1 MCEIEKYEF
10 QAEINQLM
18 SLIINTFYSNKEIFL
33 RELISNAS
41 DALDKIRYQ
50 SLTDKSVLESE
61 PKLEIRIVADKNSK
75 TISILDTGIGMNKLD
90 LINNLGTIAKSG
102 TKSFMEALQAGADV
116 SMIGQF
122 GVGFYSAYLVAD
134 RVVVE
139 TKNNND
145 DEYVWESA
153 AGGSFTIRKSSE
165 SNLGRGTKVILSLKE
180 DQLEYLEERR
190 IKDLVKKHSE
200 FINYPINLW
209 VEKEVEKE
217 VEVSEDENKDI
228 KLEEGD
234 DKKKT
239 KKIKEIIHE
248 WQFLNKNKP
257 IWTRKPEEVTR
268 EEYASFYKSLTNDW
282 EDHLAVKHFSVEGQ
296 LEFKALL
303 FIPKRAPF
311 DLFEPRKKM
320 NNIKLYVKRVFIMD
334 NCEELIPEYLNFVKG
349 VVDSED
355 LPLNISR
362 ETLQQNKVLKV
373 IRKNIVKKCLEMF
386 GEIAENKDDSK
397 VFYEQYSKNI
407 KLGIHEDSQNRAKL
421 ADLLKYK
428 SSRSPDDYTTL
439 KEYVSR
445 MKENQSSIFYITGE
459 TQKGVE
465 NSPFLEKL
473 KLRGYEVLF
482 MTEPIDEYCVQQL
495 KEYEG
500 KKLLCATKE
509 GLTLAENEDEKKH
522 SEEDKQKCE
531 ELCKLIKETLGEK
544 VEKVV
549 VSERLSDSPCILV
562 TGEYG
567 WSANMERI
575 MRAQALRDSSLSM
588 YMSSRKT
595 MEINPKNSIIMEL
608 RERIVLDRNDK
619 TVKDL
624 VNLLFDTALLTSGFS
639 LEEPHIF
646 AQRIHRMIKLGLSI
660 DEDIET
666 QDKGDEIPPLIN
678 QTIDDMEAVD

>member
-1 MCEIEKYEF
+1 
-10 QAEINQLM
+10 
-18 SLIINTFYSNKEIFL
+18 
-33 RELISNAS
+33 
-41 DALDKIRYQ
+41 
-50 SLTDKSVLESE
+50 
-61 PKLEIRIVADKNSK
+61 
-75 TISILDTGIGMNKLD
+75 
-90 LINNLGTIAKSG
+90 
-102 TKSFMEALQAGADV
+102 
-116 SMIGQF
+116 
-122 GVGFYSAYLVAD
+122 
-134 RVVVE
+134 
-139 TKNNND
+139 
-145 DEYVWESA
+145 
-153 AGGSFTIRKSSE
+153 
-165 SNLGRGTKVILSLKE
+165 
-180 DQLEYLEERR
+180 
-190 IKDLVKKHSE
+190 
-200 FINYPINLW
+200 
-209 VEKEVEKE
+209 
-217 VEVSEDENKDI
+217 
-228 KLEEGD
+228 
-234 DKKKT
+234 
-239 KKIKEIIHE
+239 
-248 WQFLNKNKP
+248 
-257 IWTRKPEEVTR
+257 VTR

-386 GEIAENKDDSK
+386 GEIADNKDDSK

-595 MEINPKNSIIMEL
+595 MEINPKNSIIIEL
-608 RERIVLDRNDK
+608 RERIILDRNDK

-660 DEDIET
+660 DDDIET
-666 QDKGDEIPPLIN
+666 QDKVDEIPPLIN